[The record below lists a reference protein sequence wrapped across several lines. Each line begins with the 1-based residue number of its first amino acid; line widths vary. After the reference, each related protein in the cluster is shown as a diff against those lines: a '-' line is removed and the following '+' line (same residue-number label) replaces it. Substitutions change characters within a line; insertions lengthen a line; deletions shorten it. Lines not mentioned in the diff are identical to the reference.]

1 MVASQGISTSLRPL
15 RKVST
20 ISYRTR
26 KFAELTAAEQA
37 NRIAEVKIS
46 IDNSINGINNF
57 YFITFTDTLLP
68 IYQSYRY
75 GIEEYNSI
83 LCKGIKFIDE
93 NTEDDDILEYNT
105 IKYGTIKTLFDE
117 INENFMKNL
126 NNDNTSSSVAFSF
139 NILYSYIFKDISYN
153 NKILNINNAS
163 LQYSTYIENKVPIY
177 VNWGQLT
184 PKMMYYMEL
193 NKKNNYPD
201 YLINFG
207 PCYIDELYRLNNLVY
222 NLHYNTVSSN
232 SDISNLTIIYAI
244 IDGNFYNTAFNYF
257 YNYAK
262 NITLID
268 LPNFLTIPNPSE
280 YNQDASLDI
289 EYSNQI
295 NSYYNNKKVI
305 ELSHNSIHNHPNVV
319 LINIPIAE
327 TQDEYNKSHYGN
339 AINKSLHLI
348 EKYYKNNSDSS
359 NNYYIYIKTHEI
371 SNTTGGGSIT
381 KYYGEYELLNAIHSN
396 TYINNIL
403 KNQKIIIS
411 SYNNIEYTLKNIN
424 TNSYTKFVNLKNK
437 ITDISYLN
445 ILSSYN
451 INYTSNINNILN
463 LNSINNQ
470 YKSTAN
476 FNKKSNNNLSGIINL
491 STQKEYLGLLDSNL
505 MNYLINK
512 VVNNYSTYNQSFSD
526 TNPQGHDITGE
537 LIYNQYKNLS
547 NINANLS
554 IFKNE
559 YKNNNYINNIFQS
572 LINNYSGSNSINFS
586 DANENNSRIKNFSL
600 YNIDYN
606 SINPTYYFNKKLINN
621 SNIEI
626 NSISNSDNDKFENLI
641 SSIFYEKFYLKD
653 TSTILDICDN
663 YLLLD
668 NNNLKNIIDLNY
680 SIYNNISNDNP
691 LGDILNRY
699 PNVSLKIIDLCNIT
713 IYKNYNNAINDVS
726 SLNINELMEIRVDP
740 YILYQKGFSPYV
752 KLQLEFNDI
761 SNVYNDNNISLIS
774 NISTFNIKNSLIPRV
789 TINNPSLSI
798 TIPKN
803 TIYVEAS
810 LNNYDI
816 CFNNYII
823 YSSDYY
829 DKSELILN
837 VPIIE
842 VSSNL
847 GKITTIDYTV
857 TDPCNNQI
865 DKNLDIIVYN
875 NTLFD
880 ISNIF
885 IEPTK
890 NLTINDFYSNIIIHH
905 NNGREYNYLD
915 ISNQYICDL
924 CYNITDTF
932 NIDAIINTHEISYNI
947 LNIITDISISGTKN
961 LYISPGESFQILY
974 ENIIDRES
982 YVGIEDIENIYRN
995 ITLGI
1000 QDTSFIYPIYDISS
1014 ILDLTNLTNNINWDI
1029 CGSYEISGNIINTLN
1044 SKVFTLP
1051 ELITYNIVPY
1061 SLVDISINSNNE
1073 YHLNDII
1080 GIFNNHNNL
1089 YNELNNIN
1097 SNFSLKLLSNTPGL
1111 YRYSEFTEYSI
1122 NDSIFPNTSNKLY
1135 ITINNFSVG
1144 LFLNDVQV
1152 SNVVTITIQ

>member
-1 MVASQGISTSLRPL
+1 MVKTGIRNSSDPL
-15 RKVST
+15 RK
-20 ISYRTR
+20 IPRLNYLTR
-26 KFAELTAAEQA
+26 NYAELTASEQA

-46 IDNSINGINNF
+46 INNQINGINNF

-83 LCKGIKFIDE
+83 LCKGIKFIDD
-93 NTEDDDILEYNT
+93 NTDNNDILEYNT

-117 INENFMKNL
+117 INENFMKNSD
-126 NNDNTSSSVAFSF
+126 NNKSSSVAFSL

-153 NKILNINNAS
+153 NKILNISNSN
-163 LQYSTYIENKVPIY
+163 LHYSTYIENKVPIY

-207 PCYIDELYRLNNLVY
+207 PSYIDELYRLNNLVY
-222 NLHYNTVSSN
+222 NLHYNTLSSN

-244 IDGNFYNTAFNYF
+244 IDGYFYNTAFNYF

-268 LPNFLTIPNPSE
+268 LPNFLTISNYTE
-280 YNQDASLDI
+280 YIQNADPDT
-289 EYSNQI
+289 EYSIQI
-295 NSYYNNKKVI
+295 NNYYNNKKVI
-305 ELSHNSIHNHPNVV
+305 ELSHNSIYNHPNVV

-327 TQDEYNKSHYGN
+327 TQDEYDKSNYGH

-348 EKYYKNNSDSS
+348 EKYCKNNSDSS

-371 SNTTGGGSIT
+371 SNATGGGSIT
-381 KYYGEYELLNAIHSN
+381 KYYGEYELLNAIDNN

-424 TNSYTKFVNLKNK
+424 TNSYIKFVNLKNK

-512 VVNNYSTYNQSFSD
+512 VVIDTYDNKFFNLNNS
-526 TNPQGHDITGE
+526 QGYDINGE

-554 IFKNE
+554 IFNNE
-559 YKNNNYINNIFQS
+559 YTDNNYINNIFQS
-572 LINNYSGSNSINFS
+572 LINNYSSSNSIDFS
-586 DANENNSRIKNFSL
+586 SANASNSRIKNFSL
-600 YNIDYN
+600 YNIEYN
-606 SINPTYYFNKKLINN
+606 SINSTYYFNKKLIN
-621 SNIEI
+621 SDNIEI
-626 NSISNSDNDKFENLI
+626 NSILNSDNDKFENLI
-641 SSIFYEKFYLKD
+641 SSIFHEKFYLKD
-653 TSTILDICDN
+653 ISSILDISDS
-663 YLLLD
+663 YIILD

-680 SIYNNISNDNP
+680 SFYNNISNDNL

-699 PNVSLKIIDLCNIT
+699 PNVSLKIIDLCNII
-713 IYKNYNNAINDVS
+713 IYQNYNDAISDVS
-726 SLNINELMEIRVDP
+726 SLNINELMEIKVDP
-740 YILYQKGFSPYV
+740 YILRQSGFNPYIRV
-752 KLQLEFNDI
+752 QLEFNHI
-761 SNVYNDNNISLIS
+761 SNIYNNNNISLIS
-774 NISTFNIKNSLIPRV
+774 NIATININNSLIPRV

-816 CFNNYII
+816 CFNDYII

-837 VPIIE
+837 VPTIE
-842 VSSNL
+842 VSNNI
-847 GKITTIDYTV
+847 GKIATVDYTV
-857 TDPCNNQI
+857 TDPCENEIN
-865 DKNLDIIVYN
+865 KSLDIIVYN

-885 IEPTK
+885 IEPSN

-924 CYNITDTF
+924 SYNITDTF
-932 NIDAIINTHEISYNI
+932 NTDAIINTHEISYNI

-974 ENIIDRES
+974 ENNFQRVS
-982 YVGIEDIENIYRN
+982 AVGIYNIENIYRN

-1000 QDTSFIYPIYDISS
+1000 VDTSFIYPIYDISS
-1014 ILDLTNLTNNINWDI
+1014 ILDFTNLNNNINWDI

-1051 ELITYNIVPY
+1051 ESITYKIVKYPLYNIT
-1061 SLVDISINSNNE
+1061 INSNNE

-1089 YNELNNIN
+1089 YNELNNIT